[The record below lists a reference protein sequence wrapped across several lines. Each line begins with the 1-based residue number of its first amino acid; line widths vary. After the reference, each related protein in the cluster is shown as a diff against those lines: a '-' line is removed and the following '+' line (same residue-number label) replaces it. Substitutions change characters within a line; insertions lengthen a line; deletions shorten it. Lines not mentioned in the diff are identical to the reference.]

1 MSNSKKYDTAIVVA
15 VQSTNNAKSRLSS
28 GLSPFHRRNLVIAML
43 EDLLIAIRE
52 VHDGPLVIVTESSEY
67 SEIGTR
73 FGADIVFDDGKGFKE
88 AAETAILHIA
98 NNNLSNSILIL
109 PGDLPQAQSFDLNTI
124 LEILSSAQS
133 DIVALSAS
141 EDGGTTAL
149 GVKPYSMFSPQF
161 GPDSANKH
169 RDEAKRNAMKIIEL
183 SLESFKIDVDTI
195 DDLIRIENTVGRQT
209 KKALSKI
216 AFEKTISARRSFRGI
231 LGPPLEKSDVEELV
245 SLAMTAPAPHHTTP
259 WRFVAIDSNSRLDLA
274 ENMGHKWKED
284 MQKDGTTSDIIQ
296 KALENSKQRIMTAP
310 TLLLG
315 CLVKDGLNT
324 YADTAR
330 AEAEWGLAQHS
341 FGAALQNL
349 LLAAH
354 SRNYGA
360 YWISAPLY
368 AQETVRN
375 SLNLDPDWQPQAFVA
390 IGHKTPDYKPFNRPP
405 PDITN
410 NLIWR

>member
-1 MSNSKKYDTAIVVA
+1 MSNTNKSDTTIVVA
-15 VQSTNNAKSRLSS
+15 VQSTDNAKSRLSS
-28 GLSPFHRRNLVIAML
+28 GLNRFHRRNLVLSML

-52 VHDGPLVIVTESSEY
+52 IHNGPLVIVTESSEY
-67 SEIGTR
+67 VEISDR
-73 FGADIVFDDGKGFKE
+73 FGADLIFDYGKGFKQ
-88 AAETAILHIA
+88 AAETAIQHIS
-98 NNNLSNSILIL
+98 NNHLSDSILIL
-109 PGDLPQAQSFDLNTI
+109 PGDIPQAKSSDLNTI
-124 LEILSSAQS
+124 LEILSSPES
-133 DIVALSAS
+133 NILALSAS

-161 GPDSANKH
+161 GPDSASKH
-169 RDEAKRNAMKIIEL
+169 RGEANRNAMKIIEL

-209 KKALSKI
+209 RKALSKI
-216 AFEKTISARRSFRGI
+216 AFENTISARRSFRGI
-231 LGPPLEKSDVEELV
+231 IGPSLERSDVEELV

-259 WRFVAIDSNSRLDLA
+259 WRFVAIDSKNRLDLA
-274 ENMGHKWKED
+274 ESMGLKWKED
-284 MQKDGTTSDIIQ
+284 LQKDGTTSDIIQ
-296 KALENSKQRIMTAP
+296 KALENSKQRILTAP

-341 FGAALQNL
+341 FGAALENL

-354 SRNYGA
+354 SRDYGA

-375 SLNLDPDWQPQAFVA
+375 SLDLDVAWQPQAFVA
-390 IGHKTPDYKPFNRPP
+390 IGHKTPDYKPFDRPP

>member
-1 MSNSKKYDTAIVVA
+1 MSNTNKSDTTIVVA
-15 VQSTNNAKSRLSS
+15 VQSTDNAKSRLSS
-28 GLSPFHRRNLVIAML
+28 GLNRFHRRNLVLSML

-52 VHDGPLVIVTESSEY
+52 SHNGPLVIVTESSEY
-67 SEIGTR
+67 VEISDR
-73 FGADIVFDDGKGFKE
+73 FGADLIFDYGKGFKQ
-88 AAETAILHIA
+88 AAETAIQHIS
-98 NNNLSNSILIL
+98 NNHLSDSILIL
-109 PGDLPQAQSFDLNTI
+109 PGDIPQAKSSDLNTI
-124 LEILSSAQS
+124 LEILSSPQS
-133 DIVALSAS
+133 NILALSAS

-161 GPDSANKH
+161 GPDSASKH
-169 RDEAKRNAMKIIEL
+169 RDEANRNAMKIIEL

-209 KKALSKI
+209 RKALSKI
-216 AFEKTISARRSFRGI
+216 AFENTISARRSFRGI
-231 LGPPLEKSDVEELV
+231 IGPPLEKSDVEELV
-245 SLAMTAPAPHHTTP
+245 SLAMTAPAPHHTMP
-259 WRFVAIDSNSRLDLA
+259 WRFVAIDSKNRLDLA
-274 ENMGHKWKED
+274 ESMGLKWKED
-284 MQKDGTTSDIIQ
+284 LQKDGTTSDIIQ
-296 KALENSKQRIMTAP
+296 KALENSKQRILTAP

-341 FGAALQNL
+341 FGAALENL

-354 SRNYGA
+354 SRDYGA

-375 SLNLDPDWQPQAFVA
+375 SLGLDVAWQPQAFVA
-390 IGHKTPDYKPFNRPP
+390 IGHKTPDYKPFDRPP
-405 PDITN
+405 PDIAN

>member
-1 MSNSKKYDTAIVVA
+1 MSNTKKYDTAVVVA
-15 VQSTNNAKSRLSS
+15 VQSTDNAKSRLSS
-28 GLSPFHRRNLVIAML
+28 GLSPFHRRNLVVAML

-52 VHDGPLVIVTESSEY
+52 VHNGPLVIVTESSEY
-67 SEIGTR
+67 TEIGER
-73 FGADIVFDDGKGFKE
+73 FGSDVVFDDGKGFKE

-98 NNNLSNSILIL
+98 DNDLSDSILIL
-109 PGDLPQAQSFDLNTI
+109 PGDLPQAQSSDLNTI
-124 LEILSSAQS
+124 LEILSSTQS

-169 RDEAKRNAMKIIEL
+169 RDEANRNAMKIIEL

-209 KKALSKI
+209 KKTLSKI
-216 AFEKTISARRSFRGI
+216 AFENTISARRSFRGI
-231 LGPPLEKSDVEELV
+231 IGPPLQKSDIEELV

-259 WRFVAIDSNSRLDLA
+259 WRFVAIDSNNRLDLA
-274 ENMGHKWKED
+274 ESMGLKWKED
-284 MQKDGTTSDIIQ
+284 LQKDGTAGDIIE

-341 FGAALQNL
+341 FGAALENL

-354 SRNYGA
+354 SRDYGA

-375 SLNLDPDWQPQAFVA
+375 SLDLDVAWQPQAFVA
-390 IGHKTPDYKPFNRPP
+390 IGHKTPDYKPFDRLP